1 MNRILILLASL
12 LWMGESFALP
22 PCPTS
27 GDRDNCF
34 GTYTYASGDKYV
46 GEWQDGKQHGQ
57 GTRTWTSGDKYV
69 GEFKDNQFDG
79 QGTFTWVDGGKYVGE
94 WKDGI
99 PHGHGT
105 FTFINGDKYVGKYK
119 DFRKHG
125 HGTMTYADGREY
137 IGVWK
142 DNQKHGRGMMTGA
155 DGEMYIGEWKNDK
168 RHGHGA
174 SGFTWS
180 GGGKSIGGDK
190 YVGEWQDGK
199 QHGQGTRTW
208 ADGSKFVGKYKNG
221 YEWEGVQYSVSG
233 REKGTYSNGEWCG
246 GCKPTANQLAI
257 VREINPGQIA
267 TTPTPQY
274 GTLAIR
280 GAEWSVGADV
290 CVNKKYRGLSPI
302 DLILIPGTYS
312 VRIEKDSKLSVER
325 QITLEAEKTKYWYVG
340 LRPGVRINK
349 CSASTP
355 QPQPTPTPEPTPTYR
370 LIGTGTGFAV
380 NKKYVVTAEH
390 VLEECNAVSIAHAH
404 EEISAQTVARDK
416 NNDLGLLKIEKP
428 MANTAKLRDSPDLRV
443 GDTAINYGYPLF
455 GELSDSAKLNAG
467 YVNSLAGYDNNSG
480 VIQYSAPT
488 QPGNSGGPVLDQSGN
503 VIGVV
508 SSGLSKRYAEE
519 SGHIAQNVNFAIK
532 STILEG
538 FLKANK
544 VPFEKADSTEKLEL
558 PDIAE
563 KAETFTVLVG
573 CWE

>member
-1 MNRILILLASL
+1 MTRILTLLASL
-12 LWMGESFALP
+12 FLVGCPQQSYQPLTSYASANTPHWCAGADYWYARVRTGCNAGEKWFPSEAAAIDSLGESHEQVW
-22 PCPTS
+22 CS
-27 GDRDNCF
+27 G
-34 GTYTYASGDKYV
+34 TKKLYST
-46 GEWQDGKQHGQ
+46 
-57 GTRTWTSGDKYV
+57 TRWFCDQV
-69 GEFKDNQFDG
+69 
-79 QGTFTWVDGGKYVGE
+79 
-94 WKDGI
+94 
-99 PHGHGT
+99 
-105 FTFINGDKYVGKYK
+105 
-119 DFRKHG
+119 
-125 HGTMTYADGREY
+125 
-137 IGVWK
+137 
-142 DNQKHGRGMMTGA
+142 
-155 DGEMYIGEWKNDK
+155 
-168 RHGHGA
+168 
-174 SGFTWS
+174 
-180 GGGKSIGGDK
+180 GGKSFSDQASAEE
-190 YVGEWQDGK
+190 Y
-199 QHGQGTRTW
+199 H
-208 ADGSKFVGKYKNG
+208 
-221 YEWEGVQYSVSG
+221 
-233 REKGTYSNGEWCG
+233 REKLGVEPSV
-246 GCKPTANQLAI
+246 P
-257 VREINPGQIA
+257 
-267 TTPTPQY
+267 TPTPTPLH

-280 GAEWSVGADV
+280 GIGQSVGADV
-290 CVNKKYRGLSPI
+290 CVNKKYRGLLPI
-302 DLILIPGTYS
+302 DLMLIPGTYS

-325 QITLEAEKTKYWYVG
+325 QITLEAGKTKYWYVG

-349 CSASTP
+349 CGASTP
-355 QPQPTPTPEPTPTYR
+355 EPQPTPAPQPTPTYR

-544 VPFEKADSTEKLEL
+544 VPFEKADSTEELKL

-563 KAETFTVLVG
+563 KAERFTVLVG